1 MLGALRTDTA
11 SADAG
16 LPAAASALVTA
27 RSSIAMIQ
35 IVVKVVGR
43 ERALE
48 RTISWMM
55 VSGRGWM
62 TFDMRMGAF
71 DL

>member
-27 RSSIAMIQ
+27 RSSMAMIQ
-35 IVVKVVGR
+35 IVVKVVGGVNVP
-43 ERALE
+43 
-48 RTISWMM
+48 W
-55 VSGRGWM
+55 RGQY
-62 TFDMRMGAF
+62 RG
-71 DL
+71 